1 MTDAAISIVANV
13 IPLMVAILTWFKVRK
28 TEKRL
33 AEREG
38 REMDIKEAASSLDGW
53 KTLNT
58 FLSEEVSRGNED
70 RARLWRAQLDC
81 EGTKARLEN
90 KVHELEATNRELL
103 KEVQQLKE
111 QVTALLTKL
120 KE

>member
-1 MTDAAISIVANV
+1 MTDAAISIIANV
-13 IPLMVAILTWFKVRK
+13 IPLMVATLTWFKVRK

-53 KTLNT
+53 KELNKQ
-58 FLSEEVSRGNED
+58 LSAEVN
-70 RARLWRAQLDC
+70 RLWDAQRDC
-81 EGTKARLEN
+81 EATKTGLE
-90 KVHELEATNRELL
+90 KRVHELEAINRNLVA
-103 KEVQQLKE
+103 EVKQLKE
-111 QVTALLTKL
+111 QVTQLLTKL